1 MRRGASRCGS
11 TARFSSIASS
21 RWSCS
26 RAVMATRRTVG
37 RARLSRAPAAQC
49 SLPHGNGRRSR
60 AAGQGHTSRNR
71 SHARAMRSDS
81 IGPSHSTTSRVLC
94 PSPTPFHRG
103 WCASSTRS
111 APRRGSRR
119 TSRFSASKMI
129 LSAEVSDSEARL
141 GRRAPAPRRHAA
153 RTAVAQD
160 SDPARKSCQGSRPA
174 LVHSAARR
182 AYENEERAMGDV
194 GLMGM
199 HVPGMSWREMR
210 EAAVLAEELGYSCI
224 TMGESWGEDALTS
237 LAQLAAVT
245 SRIRIGT
252 SIVPVFARSPANLA
266 MSALNMDR
274 MSGGRFFLGLGSS
287 GRLVIEDFHGEKF
300 AKPLTRMRE
309 YIDIVRK
316 AARGERLDH
325 DGEFFH
331 TKRFQLRFTPHRPSL
346 PIYIAALSPPSL
358 RLTGELADGWL
369 PIFLVPSRMAAA
381 VVELEAGA
389 VAAGRT
395 RRDIAISPQVSI
407 YVTDDVAAARD
418 RERPHIA
425 FYIGGM
431 GVFYHQYMRR
441 IGFGAEADRVREAFQ
456 ARERDRAAKLVTD
469 EMVDAMTI
477 VGPPQRCRDQIQ
489 RFFDA
494 GVQEVRLVFN
504 EPNREAYLKA
514 LQAVAPRG

>member
-1 MRRGASRCGS
+1 
-11 TARFSSIASS
+11 
-21 RWSCS
+21 
-26 RAVMATRRTVG
+26 
-37 RARLSRAPAAQC
+37 
-49 SLPHGNGRRSR
+49 
-60 AAGQGHTSRNR
+60 
-71 SHARAMRSDS
+71 
-81 IGPSHSTTSRVLC
+81 
-94 PSPTPFHRG
+94 
-103 WCASSTRS
+103 
-111 APRRGSRR
+111 
-119 TSRFSASKMI
+119 
-129 LSAEVSDSEARL
+129 
-141 GRRAPAPRRHAA
+141 
-153 RTAVAQD
+153 
-160 SDPARKSCQGSRPA
+160 
-174 LVHSAARR
+174 
-182 AYENEERAMGDV
+182 MGDV

-224 TMGESWGEDALTS
+224 SMGESWGEDALTS

-266 MSALNMDR
+266 MAALNMDR
-274 MSGGRFFLGLGSS
+274 MSGGRFFLGLGTS
-287 GRLVIEDFHGEKF
+287 GRLLVEDLHGERF

-331 TKRFQLRFTPHRPSL
+331 TKRFQLRLTPYRASL

-369 PIFLVPSRMAAA
+369 PIFLAPSRMAAA
-381 VVELEAGA
+381 VAELDAGA
-389 VAAGRT
+389 AAAGRT

-441 IGFGAEADRVREAFQ
+441 IGFGAEADRVRAAFQ

-477 VGPPQRCRDQIQ
+477 LGSPKQCRDQIQ

-504 EPNREAYLKA
+504 EPNRDAYLEA
-514 LQAVAPRG
+514 LRAVAPR